1 MRVLLTAIRG
11 SGHVRP
17 LLTYAKALT
26 DQGHEVRLATP
37 ADAAGALAEAGVHH
51 VVTARASDAEQA
63 AFWAGLG
70 KITND
75 EMLAIAIPERFV
87 WSSARLA
94 LPGILSEIENWRPDL
109 LLRDS
114 AEFASVIAA
123 EIHGLPSAVVEVHNG
138 PTEVLLHR
146 LAAPRLDDLR
156 AEAGLVR
163 DDGAALFRQPGFTAF
178 PAAMDAEPGA
188 RPKARSGSGFV
199 RHLPWLPMRRI
210 RRPGAGC
217 KGGPSST
224 PPSARSRTARASP
237 STGPRSTAL
246 AGLDVEALLTTGPH
260 LDPDALGPVPDNV
273 TVAAFVPQA
282 EVLGEAAAVL
292 CHGGSGTLL
301 GVLAAGLP
309 LVVAPLF
316 ADQPDNAAVTAALGC
331 GLVAAATD
339 AGAMN
344 AALAQVLSEA
354 RFGESSRTVA
364 AEIAALPDMDAA
376 VAALEAMV

>member
-178 PAAMDAEPGA
+178 PAAMDADTRRAAESPA
-188 RPKARSGSGFV
+188 RFRV
-199 RHLPWLPMRRI
+199 
-210 RRPGAGC
+210 
-217 KGGPSST
+217 
-224 PPSARSRTARASP
+224 RTAPPLAADAAHPPPWRRMQGRPFVYATFGTVADSK
-237 STGPRSTAL
+237 SLAVYKAALTAL